1 MAESGATRNRHN
13 SGYCRN
19 VPQYGREKLVT
30 LFPSP
35 TPCFLPLWERQMFVR
50 IIFYDFEKPGTLCVP
65 SRIFRDIGIQ
75 HFKKNKTGTVPKKP
89 GRMWFLNMPVWKDH
103 AHTYTNRRAVLSLK
117 YEKVRSSSSYW
128 LTPWS
133 SVLLEKLTGFQLVK
147 KFLAFYGT
155 RRFITALTSAR
166 HLSLSWASSIQS
178 IPPHPTSWRPILILS
193 SHLHLGLPSGLFPP
207 GFPTKTLYTALPSP
221 ICATCPTH
229 LIRVDFITCTILGE
243 QNRSLSSSLCSFLHS
258 HVTSSLSGP
267 NILLN
272 TLFSNTL
279 SLRSSLSESDQVL
292 HPYKTARQLKTSRS
306 VSVRTRSSTAVLHSG
321 PWRQVTWPDKPPPSV
336 LSSST
341 RYAPQ

>member
-178 IPPHPTSWRPILILS
+178 MPII
-193 SHLHLGLPSGLFPP
+193 SHFLNIHLNVILPSTPGPP
-207 GFPTKTLYTALPSP
+207 KWFLSLKFPTKTLYTPLLSPYALLAQP
-221 ICATCPTH
+221 IS
-229 LIRVDFITCTILGE
+229 FFSILSTE
-243 QNRSLSSSLCSFLHS
+243 KYC
-258 HVTSSLSGP
+258 V
-267 NILLN
+267 
-272 TLFSNTL
+272 SNTDH
-279 SLRSSLSESDQVL
+279 SAP
-292 HPYKTARQLKTSRS
+292 HCAA
-306 VSVRTRSSTAVLHSG
+306 SSTSL
-321 PWRQVTWPDKPPPSV
+321 
-336 LSSST
+336 
-341 RYAPQ
+341 APLIANM